1 MYIRVN
7 ATKNSPRQSVQ
18 IVEGNRDPHT
28 GKVKTKIIRH
38 MGIAMNDEEL
48 IQLKQMAAAECVK
61 LEQATNKQLKLPL
74 DVPDDTETLI
84 EEKKMGRP
92 SKKKLADIAPPSEVK
107 LSDLMEEKRINEGIN
122 DIAGQMFNDLGFDS
136 ILKSKKDTDL
146 LKHLV
151 LARFIA
157 PQSKE
162 KTCRWLQEHEDKH
175 YDSDQVYL
183 LMDKIFKHIPSIK
196 KMVYLQTKHLLP
208 EQQIDI
214 LFFDVTTLYFE
225 SVEVDELREKG
236 FSKDHKHHQTQVVL
250 ALATNKDGLPIGYE
264 LFPGNTAEI
273 TTLIRSVGKWRVDFK
288 IEKIC
293 FVADRGLFS
302 EENLTLLE
310 EQNFEYVI
318 GCPLRKLSKELQ
330 DKILDKNDYKVGTI
344 GQDALLTKNI
354 VLPVVPPKK
363 PSAKSQEHA
372 PEIMAMPSL
381 QGSDETAVILKPART
396 IVASF
401 SEKRAIKDAKE
412 RQKLLDKL
420 AKKIGKKGRTKN
432 LVSNTGFL
440 KLVTE
445 DKISTIAL
453 DPEKIA
459 KDALWDGMHGIITNK
474 KDPDALD
481 LIARYRGLWIIEESF
496 RINKHNL
503 QMRPI
508 YHYKKE
514 RIEAHIALCYMT
526 FALAR
531 NLQYRVKLRQVEM
544 SLDTIRETL
553 MSVQAS
559 ILIHTTT
566 KDRYKIPSSTSHNA
580 TKLYKVFDLK
590 RSQNPSVYL

>member
-7 ATKNSPRQSVQ
+7 VTKNSPRKSVQ
-18 IVEGNRDPHT
+18 IVEGNRDQQT

-61 LEQATNKQLKLPL
+61 LEQATDKQLRLPL
-74 DVPDDTETLI
+74 NVPDDTEVRI
-84 EEKKMGRP
+84 EEKKLGRP
-92 SKKKLADIAPPSEVK
+92 SKKKLEDIAPPSDVK
-107 LSDLMEEKRINEGIN
+107 LSDLVEEKRINEGIN

-136 ILKSKKDTDL
+136 LLKSKKDTDL

-196 KMVYLQTKHLLP
+196 KMVYLQTKNLIP

-225 SVEVDELREKG
+225 SVEADELREKG

-250 ALATNKDGLPIGYE
+250 ALATNKEGLPIGYE

-273 TTLIRSVGKWRVDFK
+273 TTLIRSIGKWRVDFK

-310 EQNFEYVI
+310 EQKFEYVI
-318 GCPLRKLSKELQ
+318 GCPLRKLSQELQ
-330 DKILDKNDYKVGTI
+330 NQILYKNDYKVGTI

-354 VLPVVPPKK
+354 VLPVVSSKK
-363 PSAKSQEHA
+363 PSAKSQEHTS
-372 PEIMAMPSL
+372 EIITVTSL
-381 QGSDETAVILKPART
+381 QDAGETAVILKPERT

-445 DKISTIAL
+445 NNTSTVSL
-453 DPEKIA
+453 DPGKIE

-474 KDPDALD
+474 KDPNALD
-481 LIARYRGLWIIEESF
+481 LIARYRGLWVIEESF

-508 YHYKKE
+508 YHHKKE

-531 NLQYRVKLRQVEM
+531 HLQYRVKLRQIEM

-566 KDRYKIPSSTSHNA
+566 KERYKIPSATSHNA
-580 TKLYKVFDLK
+580 SKLYKVFDLK

>member
-1 MYIRVN
+1 MYIRIN
-7 ATKNSPRQSVQ
+7 STKNSPRKAVQ
-18 IVEGNRDPHT
+18 IVEGKRDPQT

-48 IQLKQMAAAECVK
+48 NQLKQMAATAIVALEKAAE
-61 LEQATNKQLKLPL
+61 KQLKLPL
-74 DVPDDTETLI
+74 DIPDDTNERI
-84 EEKKMGRP
+84 EEKKLGRP
-92 SKKKLADIAPPSEVK
+92 TKKKLEDILPTSEVK
-107 LSDLMEEKRINEGIN
+107 LSDLVEEKRINEGIN
-122 DIAGQMFNDLGFDS
+122 DIAGKMFNDLGFDS

-146 LKHLV
+146 LQHLV

-157 PQSKE
+157 PQSKA
-162 KTCRWLQEHEDKH
+162 KTCSWLSEHQDKR
-175 YDSDQVYL
+175 YDSDQVYR
-183 LMDKIFKHIPSIK
+183 LMDQIYKYIPSIK
-196 KMVYLQTKHLLP
+196 RMVYLQTKNLLP

-225 SVEVDELREKG
+225 SVEPDDLREKG

-273 TTLIRSVGKWRVDFK
+273 TTLIRSIAKWRIDFK
-288 IEKIC
+288 IEKVC

-302 EENLTLLE
+302 EANLALLE

-318 GCPLRKLSKELQ
+318 GCPLRKLSQELK
-330 DKILDKNDYKVGTI
+330 DKILDENGYQAGAI
-344 GQDALLTKNI
+344 GQDAIWTKNI
-354 VLPVVPPKK
+354 VLPTVLSKDNTV
-363 PSAKSQEHA
+363 
-372 PEIMAMPSL
+372 
-381 QGSDETAVILKPART
+381 LKRERT

-401 SEKRAIKDAKE
+401 SRKRAIKDAKE
-412 RQKLLDKL
+412 RQKILDKL
-420 AKKIGKKGRTKN
+420 EKKIGKNGRTKN
-432 LVSNTGFL
+432 LISNTGLL

-445 DKISTIAL
+445 DGVSTVAL
-453 DPEKIA
+453 DSEKIA
-459 KDALWDGMHGIITNK
+459 KDALWDGMHGVITNK
-474 KDPDALD
+474 KDPHALD
-481 LIARYRGLWIIEESF
+481 VLTRYRGLWIIEESF

-531 NLQYRVKLRQVEM
+531 HLHYQVKIRQVEM
-544 SLDTIRETL
+544 SLDAIRETL

-566 KDRYKIPSSTSHNA
+566 KDRYIVPSATSHNA
-580 TKLYKVFDLK
+580 AKLYKAFDLK